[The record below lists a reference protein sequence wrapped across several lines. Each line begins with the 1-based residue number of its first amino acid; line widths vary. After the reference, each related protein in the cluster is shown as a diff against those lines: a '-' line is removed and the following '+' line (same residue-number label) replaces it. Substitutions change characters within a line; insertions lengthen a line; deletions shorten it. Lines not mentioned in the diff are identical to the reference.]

1 MKPKYERTSYTLSLL
16 FRYYYP
22 KGGFMLYRTN
32 DRIGFNYSYAID
44 EFIVIKYIKI

>member
-1 MKPKYERTSYTLSLL
+1 MNPKYERTSYTLSLL

-22 KGGFMLYRTN
+22 KGGFMLYST
-32 DRIGFNYSYAID
+32 DGKIGFNYSYAID